1 MPLTRD
7 FKQTVQ
13 ERAWNDPEFRIGLLT
28 EAAECLLNDEV
39 NVAKTLLRDYVNATI
54 GFQALCTLTDK
65 KSQSLIVCSAA
76 RAIPVSIIFPKSWHP
91 CAGTKVLSFTSV
103 RDDNLGIMRMECE
116 TAKRVSSSR
125 NELRGRNS
133 FFP

>member
-54 GFQALCTLTDK
+54 EFQALGTLTDK
-65 KSQSLIVCSAA
+65 KSQSLIVC
-76 RAIPVSIIFPKSWHP
+76 
-91 CAGTKVLSFTSV
+91 
-103 RDDNLGIMRMECE
+103 
-116 TAKRVSSSR
+116 
-125 NELRGRNS
+125 
-133 FFP
+133 